1 MTAPS
6 SLPLR
11 LAASLGFVLLIAVCA
26 RLTVPMVPVPMTMQ
40 TWAVLL
46 AGMVFGAR
54 WGGGAVLLYLAL
66 GLAGLPVFSDG
77 ASGVGPLTGPT
88 AGYLF
93 AFPLA
98 AAVAG
103 ALVRN
108 ARLRGI
114 LPATAGLFGLHLLI
128 LTLGAGWL
136 AVGIGVPA
144 ALAAGFTPFLIGGAV
159 KSLLVVLAARALTAM
174 PGLRRG

>member
-1 MTAPS
+1 MSKMKIDWRRALATLAMATVM
-6 SLPLR
+6 
-11 LAASLGFVLLIAVCA
+11 AASAQINA
-26 RLTVPMVPVPMTMQ
+26 PMHPVPMTLQ
-40 TWAVLL
+40 SAAVLL
-46 AGMVFGAR
+46 AGVWLGPV
-54 WGGGAVLLYLAL
+54 WGVASVLLYLGA
-66 GLAGLPVFSDG
+66 AAIGLPVLAEG
-77 ASGVGPLTGPT
+77 AGGVGRFVGPT